1 MSKKK
6 ILVIEDNHEMR
17 DNIVELLELS
27 NYEVFDAPD
36 GKDGVKTALSEIPDL
51 IICDIMMPGMDG
63 YEVLYLLSKNTETL
77 GIPFIFLTAKAEKS
91 DFRKGM
97 SLGADDYLTKPF
109 EEMDLLNAIEQR
121 LKKHEVLKDN
131 AQQGLEPFLTQVSAN
146 YKRFEDLLKDRK
158 TRQFDKKES
167 IYKEG
172 DFSHYLYYIKSGKVK
187 LYKINN
193 DGKEFI
199 VDVLKPGDYFGQLAL
214 IQDINYTEFAEA
226 LESSEVLLIPRID
239 FQELIFGQNEVSSK
253 FIKMISQDLADK
265 ETELMRLAYN
275 TVRKRTADALLK
287 LIDEENKSFSISRD
301 NLSSIVGTATE
312 SVIRVLSEFKK
323 DGIITIDGGKVAVSD
338 FKKLA
343 AIKY

>member
-6 ILVIEDNHEMR
+6 VLVIEDNHEMR

-27 NYEVFDAPD
+27 NYEVFNEPD
-36 GKDGVKTALSEIPDL
+36 GKAGVKTALNEIPDI

-63 YEVLYLLSKNTETL
+63 YEVLYLLSKNVETS

-109 EEMDLLNAIEQR
+109 DEMDLLSAIEQR
-121 LKKHEVLKDN
+121 LKKHELLKEN
-131 AQQGLEPFLTQVSAN
+131 SQQGLEPFLNQVSTS
-146 YKRFEDLLKDRK
+146 YKNFEDLIKDRK
-158 TRQFDKKES
+158 TRSFDKKES

-172 DFSHYLYYIKSGKVK
+172 DFSHYLYYIKSGRVK
-187 LYKINN
+187 LYKINS

-199 VDVLKPGDYFGQLAL
+199 VDVLKEGDFFGQLAL

-226 LESSEVLLIPRID
+226 LETTEVLLVPRAD
-239 FQELIFGQNEVSSK
+239 FQELIFSSNEISSR
-253 FIKMISQDLADK
+253 FIKMISKDLADK
-265 ETELMRLAYN
+265 EGELMRLAYN
-275 TVRKRTADALLK
+275 TVRKRTADALKK
-287 LIDEENKSFSISRD
+287 LIDEENKEFSISRD

-323 DGIITIDGGKVAVSD
+323 DGIIKIEGGKVTVLSYD
-338 FKKLA
+338 KLS

>member
-6 ILVIEDNHEMR
+6 ILVIEDNDEMR

-27 NYEVFDAPD
+27 NYTIFDSGN
-36 GKDGVKTALSEIPDL
+36 GKDGVKTAIKELPDL
-51 IICDIMMPGMDG
+51 VICDIMMPGMDG
-63 YEVLYLLSKNTETL
+63 YEVLYLLSKNVETA

-109 EEMDLLNAIEQR
+109 DEMDLLSAIEQR
-121 LKKHEVLKDN
+121 LKKHEALLENSQK
-131 AQQGLEPFLTQVSAN
+131 GLEPFLNQVTTN
-146 YKRFEDLLKDRK
+146 YKRFEDLLQDRK
-158 TRQFDKKES
+158 VRDFSKKES

-172 DFSHYLYYIKSGKVK
+172 DFSHYLYYLKSGKVK
-187 LYKINN
+187 LYKINS

-199 VDVLKPGDYFGQLAL
+199 IDVLKPGEFFGQLAL
-214 IQDINYTEFAEA
+214 IQDINYTEFAES
-226 LESSEVLLIPRID
+226 LENSEVMLIPRAD
-239 FQELIFGQNEVSSK
+239 FQQLVFSQNEISSK
-253 FIKMISQDLADK
+253 FIKMLSQDLAEK
-265 ETELMRLAYN
+265 EVEMMRLAYD

-287 LIDEENKSFSISRD
+287 LIDDDLKEFSISRD

-323 DGIITIDGGKVAVSD
+323 DGIIKIEGGKVTVLD
-338 FKKLA
+338 FDKLSG
-343 AIKY
+343 IKY

>member
-6 ILVIEDNHEMR
+6 VLIIEDNEEMR

-27 NYEVFDAPD
+27 NYEVFDEGD
-36 GKDGVKTALSEIPDL
+36 GKAGVKTAIKELPDL

-63 YEVLYLLSKNTETL
+63 YEVLYLLSKNVDTA
-77 GIPFIFLTAKAEKS
+77 GIPFIFLTAKAEKA

-109 EEMDLLNAIEQR
+109 DEMDLLSAIEQR
-121 LKKHEVLKDN
+121 LKKHEILKEN
-131 AQQGLEPFLTQVSAN
+131 SQQGLEPFLNQVSST
-146 YKRFEDLLKDRK
+146 YKRFEDLLEGRK
-158 TRQFDKKES
+158 TRKFEKKET

-172 DFSHYLYYIKSGKVK
+172 DFSHYLYYVQSGKAK
-187 LYKINN
+187 LYKINS

-199 VDVLKPGDYFGQLAL
+199 VDVLKEGDYFGQLAL

-226 LESSEVLLIPRID
+226 LEPTELILVPRAD
-239 FQELIFGQNEVSSK
+239 FQQLVFSSNEISSK
-253 FIKMISQDLADK
+253 FIKMLSRDLADK
-265 ETELMRLAYN
+265 EVELMRLAYD
-275 TVRKRTADALLK
+275 TVRKRTADALVK
-287 LIDEENKSFSISRD
+287 LIDEEQKEFSIARD

-323 DGIITIDGGKVAVSD
+323 DGIIKIDGGKVSVIDYNALTS
-338 FKKLA
+338 
-343 AIKY
+343 IKY

>member
-6 ILVIEDNHEMR
+6 VLVIEDNHEMR

-27 NYEVFDAPD
+27 NYEVFNEPD
-36 GKDGVKTALSEIPDL
+36 GKAGVKTALNEIPDI

-63 YEVLYLLSKNTETL
+63 YEVLYLLSKNVETS

-109 EEMDLLNAIEQR
+109 DEMDLLSAIEQR
-121 LKKHEVLKDN
+121 LKKHELLKEN
-131 AQQGLEPFLTQVSAN
+131 SQQGLEPFLNQVSTS
-146 YKRFEDLLKDRK
+146 YKNFEDLIKDRK
-158 TRQFDKKES
+158 TRSFDKKES

-172 DFSHYLYYIKSGKVK
+172 DFSHYLYYIKSGRVK
-187 LYKINN
+187 LYKINS

-199 VDVLKPGDYFGQLAL
+199 VDVLKEGDFFGQLAL
-214 IQDINYTEFAEA
+214 IQDINYTEFTEA
-226 LESSEVLLIPRID
+226 LETTEVLLVPRAD
-239 FQELIFGQNEVSSK
+239 FQELIFSSNEISSR
-253 FIKMISQDLADK
+253 FIKMISKDLADK
-265 ETELMRLAYN
+265 EGELMRLAYN
-275 TVRKRTADALLK
+275 TVRKRTADALKK
-287 LIDEENKSFSISRD
+287 LIDEENKEFSISRD

-323 DGIITIDGGKVAVSD
+323 DGIIKIEGGKVTVLSYD
-338 FKKLA
+338 KLS